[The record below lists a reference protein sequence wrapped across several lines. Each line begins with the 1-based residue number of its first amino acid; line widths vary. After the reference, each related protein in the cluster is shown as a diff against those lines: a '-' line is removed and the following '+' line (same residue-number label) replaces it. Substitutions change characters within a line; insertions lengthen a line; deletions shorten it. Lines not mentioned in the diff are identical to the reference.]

1 MAFVKD
7 FKAFVMRGNVID
19 LAVGVIIGAAFGKVV
34 SSMVA
39 DVLMPPVG
47 LLLGGVD
54 FTTIEIPLRGSAA
67 IKIGSFIQTLIDFLI
82 VALVIFCVIRMVAKI
97 MPPVK
102 VAAQADNKNCK
113 ECAMPIPFA
122 AKRCG
127 HCCQVQA

>member
-1 MAFVKD
+1 MKFAQD

-47 LLLGGVD
+47 LLMGGVD
-54 FTTIEIPLRGSAA
+54 FTSLTIPLRGDAS
-67 IKIGSFIQTLIDFLI
+67 IKIGSFIQTVIDFLI

-97 MPPVK
+97 MPPAK
-102 VAAQADNKNCK
+102 AAVQPATKACV
-113 ECAMPIPFA
+113 ECAMPIPTA

-127 HCCQVQA
+127 HCCQMQG